1 MPDEI
6 DWQAISAKL
15 RAPFDP
21 ADVDFRPQGNPNGN
35 GKAQAVCYIDA
46 RAVADRLDDVVGPGA
61 WSFTYEPLVIDKGQ
75 IQIAKGRLTIH
86 GVTKED
92 VGEAS
97 NFDAS
102 KGCVSDALK
111 RAAVLWGIGRYLY
124 DVGGEWVTLDQ
135 YKRISREDVQR
146 LRGKLPTPNGKT
158 PPHRTPQPHTAAQ
171 PQHAPASTS
180 GDSQPPQRVG
190 TQDTPAVDPLAL
202 THASAQDQRKLVTA
216 LRDKG
221 YTNHGAVAAL
231 LLHVTGRAIP
241 AADLLAEKSD
251 ITLHDINR
259 VNEFLSRPAGNAN
272 GQHGKAAS

>member
-1 MPDEI
+1 MTNEI

-15 RAPFDP
+15 REPFNPD
-21 ADVDFRPQGNPNGN
+21 DVDFRPQGNPNNN

-146 LRGKLPTPNGKT
+146 LRGKLP
-158 PPHRTPQPHTAAQ
+158 R
-171 PQHAPASTS
+171 PASVSSTRPAS
-180 GDSQPPQRVG
+180 PPARREPPQTASDSSPRPQATPAPLQTRG
-190 TQDTPAVDPLAL
+190 TQDAPAVDPMAL
-202 THASAQDQRKLVTA
+202 THASALDQKRLYGQMAARFKPDSYVGFLKSVTERDIDPDT
-216 LRDKG
+216 LRD
-221 YTNHGAVAAL
+221 
-231 LLHVTGRAIP
+231 GRS
-241 AADLLAEKSD
+241 DLSLD
-251 ITLHDINR
+251 
-259 VNEFLSRPAGNAN
+259 EFVRASERLTRPAGN
-272 GQHGKAAS
+272 GKGAAS